1 MDDLDVRSALTE
13 YVTEAEPPIGLTEEG
28 ILAAGRRSRRRRL
41 SAGIAGAALAVV
53 AALGVTFAIVAPQ
66 RDEPV
71 AGDRCGTK
79 SSGETAQ
86 QVIARLSCAVGTAVR
101 SRLASGMRIER
112 ITLPGEIPPADPFQV
127 YSTRLD
133 EVSGA
138 PTFYYL
144 GVRVSDDRGTGSVY
158 LRIYAALGYGMASCE
173 AKNFPKADSCSS
185 RRIAE
190 GTLRELTSR
199 TGEGLIVRTT
209 MLSTPTTTITLIS
222 NNSGV
227 MDYGDGARLPAQ
239 SAEPPLSGP
248 QLQDIATTPGLVP

>member
-13 YVTEAEPPIGLTEEG
+13 YVTEAEPPIGLTEEDV
-28 ILAAGRRSRRRRL
+28 LAAGRRSRRRRL

-66 RDEPV
+66 RAEPV
-71 AGDRCGTK
+71 AGDPCGTK
-79 SSGETAQ
+79 PPGETAQ
-86 QVIARLSCAVGTAVR
+86 QVLARLSCAIGTAVR
-101 SRLASGMRIER
+101 ARLASGVRIER
-112 ITLPGEIPPADPFQV
+112 ITLPDEIPPPDPFQV

-133 EVSGA
+133 EVGGT

-158 LRIYAALGYGMASCE
+158 LRISSPLGYGRASCE
-173 AKNFPKADSCSS
+173 AADVPKTDDCSS

-209 MLSTPTTTITLIS
+209 LLSTPTATITLIT

-227 MDYGDGARLPAQ
+227 MDTGDGARLPVQ
-239 SAEPPLSGP
+239 SPEPPLSGP